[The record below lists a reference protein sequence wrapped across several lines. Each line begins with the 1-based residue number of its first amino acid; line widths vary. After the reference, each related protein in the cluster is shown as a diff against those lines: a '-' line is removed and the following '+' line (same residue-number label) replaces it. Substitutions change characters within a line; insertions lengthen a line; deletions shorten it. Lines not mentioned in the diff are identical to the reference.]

1 MSNIDWINIKNEY
14 ISTNISYRKL
24 AEKYGVSRSNLE
36 KRAKSEKWADL
47 RKHQHGKI
55 EEETQHQ
62 TADKI
67 AETNADYIKE
77 LIEMSG
83 LTISATKKAISQLES
98 TYEDGEI
105 KKTGYVNTYKLR
117 QITQTMKDLK
127 ELVDNET
134 EHLEDIS
141 DAEADA
147 FGGKRMTEEE
157 KQARQLAA
165 ITEAIKGRTVSAEKR
180 DAFVKAIEP
189 SLMGLIK
196 ASANGNVKAF
206 EMLMELIGEK
216 DFNNNNAV
224 MQKLDSVISG
234 IDAIAKE

>member
-1 MSNIDWINIKNEY
+1 MSSIDWINIKNEY

-36 KRAKSEKWADL
+36 KRAKTEKWADC
-47 RKHQHGKI
+47 RKQQHGKI

-98 TYEDGEI
+98 TYEDGEV

-127 ELVDNET
+127 ELVNDESVKVT
-134 EHLEDIS
+134 E
-141 DAEADA
+141 
-147 FGGKRMTEEE
+147 EEE
-157 KQARQLAA
+157 KQERQLAA
-165 ITEAIKGRTVSAEKR
+165 IKEAIKGRTVSDEKR
-180 DAFVKAIEP
+180 DKFVEAVEG
-189 SLMGLIK
+189 SVMGLIK

-216 DFNNNNAV
+216 DFNINNAV
-224 MQKLDSVISG
+224 MQKLDSVISE

>member
-24 AEKYGVSRSNLE
+24 AEKHGISRSNLE
-36 KRAKSEKWADL
+36 KRAKAEKWADL
-47 RKHQHGKI
+47 RKQQHGKI

-67 AETNADYIKE
+67 AESNADYIKE

-98 TYEDGEI
+98 TYEDGEV

-127 ELVDNET
+127 ELVDNGT
-134 EHLEDIS
+134 EYLEDIS
-141 DAEADA
+141 DAEADI
-147 FGGKRMTEEE
+147 F
-157 KQARQLAA
+157 
-165 ITEAIKGRTVSAEKR
+165 
-180 DAFVKAIEP
+180 
-189 SLMGLIK
+189 
-196 ASANGNVKAF
+196 
-206 EMLMELIGEK
+206 
-216 DFNNNNAV
+216 
-224 MQKLDSVISG
+224 DS
-234 IDAIAKE
+234 